1 MIFDKE
7 VFMKTAPKNVQRLL
21 TNHIDNIDGSKVTFE
36 ENEKLGTVEYEHEKH
51 RFILYPVY
59 PDWCREEE

>member
-21 TNHIDNIDGSKVTFE
+21 TNHIDNIDGKRVVFE
-36 ENEKLGTVEYEHEKH
+36 GNEEYGTVEYEHEKYG
-51 RFILYPVY
+51 FILYPVY
-59 PDWCREEE
+59 PDWCREDD